1 MIKLK
6 KIALVIINYNDYNS
20 TKHLLENVKSY
31 KCLDL
36 IVVVDNNST
45 DDSYKKLKKYDDDN
59 INVIKSKRNNGY
71 ASGLNFGA
79 KYVIEKLG
87 KCNIVFSNSDII
99 INNEGDIKEL
109 SKTINKMKV
118 KVAGPVIVEGKT
130 LNRGWKLSNTSD
142 EILYNLPFISRY
154 FKKKLL
160 YYDEEYYKDNISMV
174 GAVSGCFFVI
184 DSTTLEDIN
193 YFDENTFLYYEENIL
208 AKKLRKIN
216 KQIAVNNMVVIV
228 HNHSVT
234 IDKNFDRVKKYKML
248 KESQKYYVEN
258 YLEPTKNQLFLLL
271 LTNKLSLGI
280 LYMKNMFRK

>member
-45 DDSYKKLKKYDDDN
+45 DDSYKKLKKYDKNN
-59 INVIKSKRNNGY
+59 INVIKSKSNNGY

-87 KCNIVFSNSDII
+87 KCNIIFSNSDII

-130 LNRGWKLSNTSD
+130 LNRGWKLSNTRD

-184 DSTTLEDIN
+184 DSTTLEEIN
-193 YFDENTFLYYEENIL
+193 YFDENTFLYFEENIL

-248 KESQKYYVEN
+248 KESQKYYVDN
-258 YLEPTKNQLFLLL
+258 YLESTKNQLFLLL

-280 LYMKNMFRK
+280 LYMRNMFRK